1 MNYGPPCIYRAKK
14 SAMLNFTK
22 LKVKIYFATTK
33 IFSCKINFYRR
44 QVSKN
49 FK

>member
-1 MNYGPPCIYRAKK
+1 MNHGPPCIELKK
-14 SAMLNFTK
+14 SAMFNFTK
-22 LKVKIYFATTK
+22 LKVTIYFAATK